1 MNTRLR
7 YVKDRAVVNMIQW
20 VEIYLFILGR
30 NLFIHLFYLFKKKQ
44 MTQPV
49 ASPPGGGQV
58 DKGIGGSERGPPG
71 KPTPLESKFFH
82 FHAVFGKKFV
92 K

>member
-1 MNTRLR
+1 
-7 YVKDRAVVNMIQW
+7 
-20 VEIYLFILGR
+20 
-30 NLFIHLFYLFKKKQ
+30 

-49 ASPPGGGQV
+49 ASPPGGGPV

>member
-1 MNTRLR
+1 
-7 YVKDRAVVNMIQW
+7 
-20 VEIYLFILGR
+20 
-30 NLFIHLFYLFKKKQ
+30 

-71 KPTPLESKFFH
+71 KPTPLGSKFFH